1 MQNIKMSSPNEYSP
15 EKGNVKKTL
24 CLICGKHFQGK
35 DSLNNHMISIHEV
48 QPMEIEMNVDK
59 IPTTQGNTSE
69 EVVPQKVCKTKKI
82 ILNAWI

>member
-1 MQNIKMSSPNEYSP
+1 
-15 EKGNVKKTL
+15 
-24 CLICGKHFQGK
+24 
-35 DSLNNHMISIHEV
+35 MISIHEV